1 MNIVLWVVQ
10 VLLGLM
16 FIFAGITKALRPLD
30 TIIATMGWA
39 AHVPPPLVRFIG
51 IAELLGGL
59 GLILPALTG
68 IQPGLTIW
76 AGLGLALTML
86 LAAGFHAARREF
98 SGIGV
103 NVVLLLLAALVAY
116 GRWQIAPF

>member
-16 FIFAGITKALRPLD
+16 FIFAGFTKTFRPLD
-30 TIIATMGWA
+30 TLVKTMGWVE
-39 AHVPPPLVRFIG
+39 HTPPLVRFIG
-51 IAELLGGL
+51 VTELLGGI

-76 AGLGLALTML
+76 AGLGLALIMV
-86 LAAGFHAARREF
+86 LAAGFHAMRREF

-103 NVVLLLLAALVAY
+103 NVVLLLLAVLVAY

>member
-16 FIFAGITKALRPLD
+16 FIFAGVSKAFRPLD
-30 TIIATMGWA
+30 SLATMMPWVPD
-39 AHVPPPLVRFIG
+39 VPPALVRFIG
-51 IAELLGGL
+51 ITQILGGV
-59 GLILPALTG
+59 GLILPPLTG
-68 IQPGLTIW
+68 IQPGLAIW

-86 LAAGFHAARREF
+86 LAAGFHAMRREF
-98 SGIGV
+98 SSIGI
-103 NVVLLLLAALVAY
+103 NVVLLLLAALIVY